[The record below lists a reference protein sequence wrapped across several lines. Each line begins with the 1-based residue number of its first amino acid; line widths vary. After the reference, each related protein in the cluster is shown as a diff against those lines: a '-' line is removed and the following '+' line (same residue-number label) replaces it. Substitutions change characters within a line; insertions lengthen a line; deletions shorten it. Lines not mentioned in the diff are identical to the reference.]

1 MVSSNDSFAIRAEAV
16 SKSFGGVHAL
26 QDVSL
31 EVAWGET
38 VAVLGPNGAGKST
51 FLSLISG
58 AQVPTSGQ
66 LNVAGIDML
75 SKGKKSMAREHVAIA
90 HQIPKPFRKL
100 TVRQNL
106 EVASQVVKGAHRRHE
121 IVEKALAV
129 SGLEEKAHRQAGAL
143 GLLDLK
149 RLELARCL
157 ALEPKILLLDEVAAG
172 LNGTDLD
179 FLISLLKDL
188 KKEVPTMVFVEHV
201 QDVVNQV
208 AERVFVLEWGRK
220 IAEGT
225 PEEIRKDENVIRS
238 YLGEDTGLL
247 PKIDTGERGGETLLH
262 VEGLS
267 ARYGAVEALNNVSFD
282 VNAGEILAVLGAN
295 GAGKSTLAKVLI
307 GSVPAHQGSISM
319 AGHDVTKLSAHR
331 RVPHGIAISPEGRKL
346 FPELTVLENLTVAPH
361 IKNKT
366 ALLDQVFGIF
376 PKLSILATRKA
387 GVLSGGEQQ
396 MVAIGRA
403 LMTEPKL
410 VILDEASL
418 GLAPVVIDGLYKAI
432 GKIRDAGTAVLLI
445 EQSTERALAI
455 ADRAML
461 LRLGQQVFIGSPA
474 QVSAGEIENAYLGAT
489 L

>member
-1 MVSSNDSFAIRAEAV
+1 MAITAEAV

-31 EVAWGET
+31 HVAWGET

-58 AQVPTSGQ
+58 AQVPSSGS
-66 LNVAGIDML
+66 LVVSGVDMAK
-75 SKGKKSMAREHVAIA
+75 KGKRSMARERVAIA

-100 TVRQNL
+100 SVRQNL
-106 EVASQVVKGAHRRHE
+106 EVAAQVVKGAHRRRE
-121 IVEKALAV
+121 LVEKALEI
-129 SGLEEKAHRQAGAL
+129 SGLSTKAHREAGKI

-172 LNGTDLD
+172 LNGSDLE
-179 FLISLLKDL
+179 FLIALLKDL
-188 KKEVPTMVFVEHV
+188 KKEVPSLVFVEHV

-208 AERVFVLEWGRK
+208 ADRVYVLEWGRK

-225 PEEIRKDENVIRS
+225 PDEIRKDENVIRS

-247 PKIDTGERGGETLLH
+247 PKIDTGERSGKTLLH
-262 VEGLS
+262 VENLS
-267 ARYGAVEALNNVSFD
+267 ARYGAVEALNGVTFD
-282 VNAGEILAVLGAN
+282 VNQGEILAVLGAN
-295 GAGKSTLAKVLI
+295 GAGKSTLAKALI
-307 GSVPAHQGSISM
+307 GSIPTSQGSISL
-319 AGHDVTKLSAHR
+319 AGEDLTKLSAHR

-346 FPELTVLENLTVAPH
+346 FPELTVLENLTIAPQV
-361 IKNKT
+361 KNKT
-366 ALLDQVFGIF
+366 ALLEQVFGIF
-376 PKLSILATRKA
+376 PKLAILENRKA

-418 GLAPVVIDGLYKAI
+418 GLAPVVIDGLYEAI

>member
-1 MVSSNDSFAIRAEAV
+1 MAATPESYAIRAEAV

-58 AQVPTSGQ
+58 AQTPTSGV
-66 LNVAGIDML
+66 LEVAGVDML
-75 SKGKKSMAREHVAIA
+75 SKGNISMARQHVAIA

-121 IVEKALAV
+121 IVDKALEI
-129 SGLEEKAHRQAGAL
+129 SGLADKSHRLAGQV

-172 LNGTDLD
+172 LNGSDLE
-179 FLISLLKDL
+179 FLISLLQEL
-188 KKEVPTMVFVEHV
+188 KKEVPTMLFVEHV
-201 QDVVNQV
+201 QDVVNEV
-208 AERVFVLEWGRK
+208 AERVYVLEWGRK

-247 PKIDTGERGGETLLH
+247 PRIDVGGRAGDTLLR
-262 VEGLS
+262 VENLS
-267 ARYGAVEALNNVSFD
+267 ARYGAVQALTDLTFD

-295 GAGKSTLAKVLI
+295 GAGKSTLAKSLI
-307 GSVPAHQGSISM
+307 GSVAPSAGRISLD
-319 AGHDVTKLSAHR
+319 GQDVTSLSAHR

-346 FPELTVLENLTVAPH
+346 FPELSVLENLTIAPH

-366 ALLDQVFGIF
+366 AQLDQVFGIF
-376 PKLSILATRKA
+376 PKLSILASRPA

-418 GLAPVVIDGLYKAI
+418 GLAPVVIDGLYEAI

>member
-1 MVSSNDSFAIRAEAV
+1 MSGWAVHAEEV

-26 QDVSL
+26 SEVSMQIG
-31 EVAWGET
+31 WGET
-38 VAVLGPNGAGKST
+38 VAILGPNGAGKST

-58 AQVPTSGQ
+58 AQSASSGQ
-66 LNVAGIDML
+66 LEVAGIDMAK
-75 SKGKKSMAREHVAIA
+75 KGKRSMAREQVAIA
-90 HQIPKPFRKL
+90 HQIPKPFRKM

-106 EVASQVVKGAHRRHE
+106 EVAAQVLRGRHHRQMA
-121 IVEKALAV
+121 VDKALEV
-129 SGLEEKAHRQAGAL
+129 SGLAARASRLAGKL

-157 ALEPKILLLDEVAAG
+157 ALEPRILLLDEVAAG
-172 LNGTDLD
+172 LNGSDLD
-179 FLISLLKDL
+179 FLIDLLQDL
-188 KKEVPTMVFVEHV
+188 KQEVPTLVFVEHV
-201 QDVVNQV
+201 QDVVNKV
-208 AERVFVLEWGRK
+208 ADRVYVLEWGRR

-225 PEEIRKDENVIRS
+225 PEEIRTNEHVIRS

-247 PKIDTGERGGETLLH
+247 PRIDTGERAGRTLLH

-267 ARYGAVEALNNVSFD
+267 AQYGAVQALSNLTFD
-282 VNAGEILAVLGAN
+282 VNEGEILAVLGAN
-295 GAGKSTLAKVLI
+295 GAGKSTLAKTLI
-307 GSVPAHQGSISM
+307 GSAPASSGTIQLDGV
-319 AGHDVTKLSAHR
+319 DLTRLSAHR
-331 RVPHGIAISPEGRKL
+331 RVPVGLAISPEGRKL
-346 FPELTVLENLTVAPH
+346 FPELTVLENLTIAPH

-366 ALLDQVFGIF
+366 ALLEKVYEIF
-376 PKLSILATRKA
+376 PKLSILASRKA

-410 VILDEASL
+410 LIMDEASL
-418 GLAPVVIDGLYKAI
+418 GLAPVVIDGLYEAV
-432 GKIRDAGTAVLLI
+432 GTIRDSGTAVLLI

-474 QVSAGEIENAYLGAT
+474 QVSAEEIENAYLGA
-489 L
+489 LL